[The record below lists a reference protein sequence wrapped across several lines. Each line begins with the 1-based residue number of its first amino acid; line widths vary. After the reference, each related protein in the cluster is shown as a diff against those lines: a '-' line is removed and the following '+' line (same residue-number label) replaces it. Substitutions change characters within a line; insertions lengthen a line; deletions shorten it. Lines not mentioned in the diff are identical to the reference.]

1 MTLCKANLEMRKDP
15 LTPTFRFKD
24 QLRAAVHER

>member
-1 MTLCKANLEMRKDP
+1 VTLCKAKLEMGEDP
-15 LTPTFRFKD
+15 LTPTLRFKD